1 VPAAVP
7 TLSRRQL
14 LLAALDRQLLLARS
28 PRLSIPKVLERM
40 GALQAQYAPSMYIGL
55 WSRMHGFERTDL
67 DRALGAR
74 TVAQGTLMRST
85 IHLASAGDYWRFA
98 AGIRPSRQAWFLQA
112 FKVTDARKM
121 DEAVVALRE
130 FLRAA
135 DGPQKPKAIE
145 DAIGVPVLHLNQ
157 WTELVRVPPSGT
169 WDRRRADLYA
179 LAEDWLGARP
189 EPASASVDP
198 DEALEHL
205 VRRYLGA
212 FGPAPV
218 ADIAS
223 WSGVPVREMGPVIE
237 RMRPKLRPFRSEA
250 GDDLV
255 DVPRARIPDVD
266 TPVPVRFIP
275 VWDALT
281 LVNMRRTGVL
291 PEEYRKVLFNTK
303 NPHSFHTFLVDG
315 VIAGTWKHN
324 SNGIELTPFE
334 NLSKATRTALEEEAE
349 DLDLLHR

>member
-1 VPAAVP
+1 
-7 TLSRRQL
+7 
-14 LLAALDRQLLLARS
+14 
-28 PRLSIPKVLERM
+28 
-40 GALQAQYAPSMYIGL
+40 
-55 WSRMHGFERTDL
+55 
-67 DRALGAR
+67 
-74 TVAQGTLMRST
+74 
-85 IHLASAGDYWRFA
+85 
-98 AGIRPSRQAWFLQA
+98 
-112 FKVTDARKM
+112 M
-121 DEAVVALRE
+121 DKAVVALRE

-145 DAIGVPVLHLNQ
+145 DAVGVPVMHLNQ

-179 LAEDWLGARP
+179 LAEDWLGAAA
-189 EPASASVDP
+189 PAARVDT

-223 WSGVPVREMGPVIE
+223 WSGVPVRDIGPVVE
-237 RMRPKLRPFRSEA
+237 RMRPGLRSYRSEG

-255 DVPRARIPDVD
+255 DLPRARVPDVD

-303 NPHSFHTFLVDG
+303 NPHSFNTFLVDG
-315 VIAGTWKHN
+315 EIAGRWKHTPK
-324 SNGIELTPFE
+324 GIALTPFE
-334 NLSKATRTALEEEAE
+334 TLSKATRTALEEEAE
-349 DLDLLHR
+349 GLDALHR